1 MAAPGRR
8 GDGRQPEGERRER
21 RMDGGRGTKMNRRK
35 GRGNKRRVKGG
46 EIEGKRKEREVIKWK
61 GEITI

>member
-1 MAAPGRR
+1 
-8 GDGRQPEGERRER
+8 
-21 RMDGGRGTKMNRRK
+21 MDGGRGTKMNRRK